1 MSVTEESKLVFV
13 GSEGHHLVVNDGT
26 WAGVEKTAPRGDQP
40 ERCSW
45 FPFQC
50 FLIAFAPAKSDGRH

>member
-45 FPFQC
+45 FPF
-50 FLIAFAPAKSDGRH
+50 